1 MDSMEKKKPDGV
13 GFKKVLGL
21 GSLIIFGLAY
31 LAPTAVFNYY
41 GPISVASNGMFP
53 TCYAVTTV
61 AMLFTAYSYAQM
73 SREIPRA
80 GSAYTYVQKSLHPNL
95 GFMTGWVMILD
106 YLLLPM
112 VCYLLIGIYMEA
124 YVPAIPAWAW
134 ITFVVVFGFVVN
146 YLGIKV
152 AAAVNTVII
161 AAQIGLCALFV
172 GVCAYSILHGGID
185 GTANGLL
192 DSSAFYNSEL
202 FEFRVIL
209 YPAAILCVS
218 FLGFDAVSTLA
229 EESKN
234 PRRDLPRATMIICLG
249 AGLLF
254 ILVSYFTQAVWPIGY
269 TLLENSDAG
278 IFELAERLP
287 VPHLDV
293 IFLVVDN
300 LASLA
305 CALTG
310 QAAVSRI
317 MYGMGR
323 DNTLPKKFFGH
334 MSPKRGIPTFNLF
347 LVSLVGLCAIF
358 FADNMLAGAELIS
371 FGAVT
376 GFIMV
381 NLAVPF
387 YFYRKKKAG
396 NVLKHIVMPSLGIII
411 CLVLWFNISTNAKII
426 GIIWLVIGLVVCA
439 FRTNFFRTQPPELKI
454 EEDLELGE
462 EGESQG
468 DIDNNVQ

>member
-1 MDSMEKKKPDGV
+1 MEGLNGSKERKGE
-13 GFKKVLGL
+13 FKKVLGL
-21 GSLIIFGLAY
+21 GSLIVFGLAY

-53 TCYAVTTV
+53 ACYVITTI
-61 AMLFTAYSYAQM
+61 AMFFTAYSYAQM
-73 SREIPRA
+73 TREIPKS
-80 GSAYTYVQKSLHPNL
+80 GSAYSYVQKAMHPNL
-95 GFMTGWVMILD
+95 GFMTGWIMLLD

-124 YVPAIPAWAW
+124 FVPAIPAWVW
-134 ITFVVVFGFVVN
+134 ITIVVAFGFIVN
-146 YLGIKV
+146 YIGIKL
-152 AAAVNTVII
+152 AAAVDTVIV
-161 AAQIGLCALFV
+161 AAQIGLSLLFV
-172 GVCAYSILHGGID
+172 VVCAYVISKGGID
-185 GTANGLL
+185 GTANGIF
-192 DSSAFYNSEL
+192 DTSVFYNSEL
-202 FEFRVIL
+202 FEFRAIL

-229 EESKN
+229 EESKD
-234 PRRDLPRATMIICLG
+234 PRKDLPRATILICLG

-254 ILVSYFTQAVWPIGY
+254 IVVSYFTEAVWPIGW

-287 VPHLDV
+287 VPNLDV

-317 MYGMGR
+317 MFSMGR
-323 DNTLPKKFFGH
+323 DNTLPKKFFGY
-334 MSPKRGIPTFNLF
+334 MSPKRGTPTLNLLF
-347 LVSLVGLCAIF
+347 VSVVGLCAIF

-387 YFYRKKKAG
+387 YFYKKKKEG
-396 NVLKHIVMPSLGIII
+396 NFFKHMIMPSIGVIV
-411 CLVLWFNISTNAKII
+411 CLVLWINISTNAKII
-426 GIIWLVIGLVVCA
+426 GTIWLIVGLAVCA
-439 FRTNFFRTQPPELKI
+439 IKTNFFRRLPPDLSLNEDFAEDEL
-454 EEDLELGE
+454 E
-462 EGESQG
+462 EGERDAERIG
-468 DIDNNVQ
+468 